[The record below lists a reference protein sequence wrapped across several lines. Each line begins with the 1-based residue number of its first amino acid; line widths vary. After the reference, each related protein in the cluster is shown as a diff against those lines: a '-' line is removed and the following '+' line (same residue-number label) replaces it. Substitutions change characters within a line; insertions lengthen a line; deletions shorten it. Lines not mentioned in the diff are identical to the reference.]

1 MAYYAWS
8 VMDNFEWAAG
18 YTVRF
23 GVTYVDFDDGLKRYP
38 KLSAQ
43 WFQSASSVRLYHSRC
58 TMHRL

>member
-1 MAYYAWS
+1 MHFYRNGVNVMAYYAWS

-23 GVTYVDFDDGLKRYP
+23 GVTYVDFEDGLKRYP

-43 WFQSASSVRLYHSRC
+43 WFQRFLRA
-58 TMHRL
+58 